1 MRFDIKFAS
10 IFLFCSKNSSKSLC
24 VRILSSPKRSKSTF
38 ELPVSTRYLRA
49 LCSKS
54 TTLFLSSSGFS
65 KMIFAVF
72 SISKSAFA
80 SSLAKSVFLLS
91 IFFCVFCSGFCST
104 LCSIFLEFSEL
115 EGFFWTA
122 FAVLAFF
129 IFLSRRFFI
138 ITRAIQSSERR
149 VIRLVYL
156 PSTELVFCAPSSLKL
171 LIAFGV
177 MRINIVFLSGFLAGV
192 ICKFLSLFSSMP
204 SIWP

>member
-38 ELPVSTRYLRA
+38 ELPVSTRYLRP

-54 TTLFLSSSGFS
+54 TTLFLLSSGFS

-72 SISKSAFA
+72 CISKSAFA
-80 SSLAKSVFLLS
+80 SLLAKSVFLLS
-91 IFFCVFCSGFCST
+91 IFFCVFCFV
-104 LCSIFLEFSEL
+104 FLELPKL

-122 FAVLAFF
+122 FAFLAFF

-138 ITRAIQSSERR
+138 ITRAIQSSESTM
-149 VIRLVYL
+149 IKLVYL

-177 MRINIVFLSGFLAGV
+177 MRINIVFLSGFFAGV
-192 ICKFLSLFSSMP
+192 ICRFLSLFSSMP

>member
-91 IFFCVFCSGFCST
+91 IFFCVFCSGFCFT
-104 LCSIFLEFSEL
+104 LCYQGAFL
-115 EGFFWTA
+115 
-122 FAVLAFF
+122 
-129 IFLSRRFFI
+129 LSQGRYKVAKAR
-138 ITRAIQSSERR
+138 
-149 VIRLVYL
+149 
-156 PSTELVFCAPSSLKL
+156 
-171 LIAFGV
+171 
-177 MRINIVFLSGFLAGV
+177 
-192 ICKFLSLFSSMP
+192 
-204 SIWP
+204 